1 FGEARHDRG
10 VEQVPT
16 VGRANDEDLP
26 GGLVESVPLGQE
38 GLHQLGTELVA
49 CDAAAGAEYALALVD
64 EQQSRCVLAATLPDF
79 LDPRAGAADVL
90 AFQVGNT
97 YRYEIASLL
106 LRQLARDQCLARARR
121 PEQQHALWGWLA
133 TRLEEIHQFEDS
145 VKGLARQRH
154 VGPFAVEP
162 LQCPDPLGDQSLRRV
177 VPLQFLDGQ
186 PVPAHQRRV
195 YAGGTNE

>member
-1 FGEARHDRG
+1 MQITPGHARGFAHDCLVRLQAQPRLFELDAQYPPPSLGIRRPELDRFGEARHDRG

-145 VKGLARQRH
+145 VKGLARQ
-154 VGPFAVEP
+154 
-162 LQCPDPLGDQSLRRV
+162 
-177 VPLQFLDGQ
+177 
-186 PVPAHQRRV
+186 
-195 YAGGTNE
+195 